1 MSLSGLVHIAA
12 ACITGLLS
20 IVALFR
26 CTEDRDASW
35 RRAASASA
43 AVALILA
50 LSSQRSFEVHRL
62 RAVYRYSRWA
72 GEWLERHAHFGFAAL
87 VFALALG
94 LAPSGASPR
103 ARRSLCALVALL
115 TIAALV
121 CDAFVHAAAP
131 HAALESAQNER
142 DHTPMKS
149 RCAKLRSSCALKI
162 FCAADSMSYS
172 TRLNSNTFAV
182 VSYTT

>member
-103 ARRSLCALVALL
+103 ARRSLCA
-115 TIAALV
+115 
-121 CDAFVHAAAP
+121 FVHAAAP